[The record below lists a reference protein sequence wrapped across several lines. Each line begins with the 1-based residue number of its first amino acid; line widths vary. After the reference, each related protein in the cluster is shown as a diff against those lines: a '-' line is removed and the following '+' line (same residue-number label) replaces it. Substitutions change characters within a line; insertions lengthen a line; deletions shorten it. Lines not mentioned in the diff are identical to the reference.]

1 MPSSGRPTGHVNI
14 AIAALHRYDF
24 SKDLLSLHWRVASA
38 GCITP
43 QSKDGS

>member
-1 MPSSGRPTGHVNI
+1 MSSSGMPTGHVNI

-24 SKDLLSLHWRVASA
+24 SKDLLSLHGRVAGTS
-38 GCITP
+38 CIAP